1 VLNVG
6 PLFTT
11 SPRGHARTKRSQ
23 HVQTSAAKMDGDGE
37 ICQTKMLLT
46 RARLINGRWHAHCV
60 GEHTLGLGRG
70 SKVNFVTP
78 LLSVQAVFALSNPA
92 LVLARGVYVTQTPLV
107 ARQAAFASPNTARVV

>member
-1 VLNVG
+1 
-6 PLFTT
+6 
-11 SPRGHARTKRSQ
+11 
-23 HVQTSAAKMDGDGE
+23 MDEDGY
-37 ICQTKMLLT
+37 IVSYC
-46 RARLINGRWHAHCV
+46 
-60 GEHTLGLGRG
+60 TLGFSGGLSVGRG